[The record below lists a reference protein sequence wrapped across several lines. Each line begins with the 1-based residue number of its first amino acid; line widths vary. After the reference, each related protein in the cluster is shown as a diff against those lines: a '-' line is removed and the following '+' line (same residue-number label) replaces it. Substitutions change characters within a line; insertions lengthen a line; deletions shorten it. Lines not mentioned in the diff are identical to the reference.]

1 MLLFLEIA
9 LAESE
14 RVVWDTMLMIF
25 SGHGNPRYKDTDAA
39 HSSVLVFL
47 FCERAKIKQQQQE
60 KDNEWKLFHNPAAL

>member
-1 MLLFLEIA
+1 
-9 LAESE
+9 
-14 RVVWDTMLMIF
+14 MLMIF